1 MVVLSDVAV
10 RYSIHVH
17 VHVYT
22 CLCFQAN
29 PDTAGQSDSGGL
41 REGEGITVLQIY
53 QYFTGLGVESVR

>member
-1 MVVLSDVAV
+1 METLVHV
-10 RYSIHVH
+10 YFMMFSIH

-41 REGEGITVLQIY
+41 REVEGITVFQIH
-53 QYFTGLGVESVR
+53 QHFTG